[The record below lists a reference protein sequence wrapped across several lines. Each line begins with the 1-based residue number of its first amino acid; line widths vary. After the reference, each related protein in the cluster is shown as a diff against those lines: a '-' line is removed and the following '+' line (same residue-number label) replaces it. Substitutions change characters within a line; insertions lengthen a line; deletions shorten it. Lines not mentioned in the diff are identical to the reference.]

1 MVVLSLLDDLVVNH
15 EANRDIL
22 TTIDWI
28 IVPILNPDGYVY
40 THLNVRLL
48 KARLKVILFEF

>member
-40 THLNVRLL
+40 THLNVRL
-48 KARLKVILFEF
+48 